1 VHDLDLD
8 LDLTRATDAAARL
21 STRQRAV
28 VLAALYLTCLAVLL
42 LAGVWA
48 APATAAGAAATA
60 PNGSVSTSAGTSSL
74 QVR

>member
-1 VHDLDLD
+1 VHDRELD

-21 STRQRAV
+21 STRQRAA
-28 VLAALYLTCLAVLL
+28 VLAALYLVCLAVLL

-60 PNGSVSTSAGTSSL
+60 PNGTASTSAGTSWL

>member
-8 LDLTRATDAAARL
+8 LTHATDASARL
-21 STRQRAV
+21 STRQRAA

-60 PNGSVSTSAGTSSL
+60 PNGGVSTSAGTSSL